1 MKKMSKTIIMKY
13 LVMLVMAVLIAACGR
28 TTQES
33 ASEFVTVE
41 DGHFVKNGKPYYY
54 VMVPSSPR
62 KGRAATVSGWPGNST

>member
-13 LVMLVMAVLIAACGR
+13 LVMFVMAVLIAACGR

-41 DGHFVKNGKPYYY
+41 DGHFVKNGKPYY
-54 VMVPSSPR
+54 
-62 KGRAATVSGWPGNST
+62 